1 MTTQASSFG
10 IFNTPNTANLPFG
23 NLANQSGAQ
32 TQGLFEDFLEEEPD
46 IPFFGRLFEQGPEG
60 RDLFTPNQQSAF
72 RNQRQQFTDR
82 FLALI
87 NEQIQGGE
95 LPTARFADFI
105 GDFDFGQEFNQQ
117 FGPGTAAFAPRTRF
131 IQ

>member
-1 MTTQASSFG
+1 MTTADPFAA
-10 IFNTPNTANLPFG
+10 FNLPNTANAPFA
-23 NLANQSGAQ
+23 NLSNQQPNNILG
-32 TQGLFEDFLEEEPD
+32 DFLEEEPD
-46 IPFFGRLFEQGPEG
+46 IPFFGRLFEQDQG
-60 RDLFTPNQQSAF
+60 RGRFTPNQQSAF
-72 RNQRQQFTDR
+72 RDQRKQFTDR

-95 LPTARFADFI
+95 LPTARFQDFI

-131 IQ
+131 INR